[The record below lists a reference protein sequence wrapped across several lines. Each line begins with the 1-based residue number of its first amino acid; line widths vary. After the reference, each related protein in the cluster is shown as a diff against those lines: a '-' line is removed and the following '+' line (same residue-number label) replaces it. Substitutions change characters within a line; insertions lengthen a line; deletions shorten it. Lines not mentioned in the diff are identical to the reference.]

1 MRYDNKVM
9 GKFTYKNV
17 TSSDLTIIGVGVVKA
32 DGIITVDEELNNP
45 NLKLVTTQAKEPA
58 KKDESK

>member
-1 MRYDNKVM
+1 M